1 MKIALIMGALLI
13 ATIASSAWYIDRLQ
27 DNIGTL
33 KGNQL
38 VLETKIQ
45 EQNEA
50 IETALNNQKKA
61 QTLMASLEKEKQEAM
76 RNVNK
81 LRKTFAKHDLDEL
94 TLAKPSTTDTHKLVH
109 GRSAHVDENGN
120 GNVLSFMGFHADSVS
135 AITRI
140 QIIPASGNISRGNF
154 TLFGVANS

>member
-1 MKIALIMGALLI
+1 MKLALIMGVLLLSTV
-13 ATIASSAWYIDRLQ
+13 AGSAWYIDRLQ
-27 DNIGTL
+27 DDIGTL

-38 VLETKIQ
+38 ILEAKIQ

-61 QTLMASLEKEKQEAM
+61 QTLMASLEKDKQEAM

-94 TLAKPSTTDTHKLVH
+94 TLAKPELMQGNINKATKRVLENIEKLTDPNQF
-109 GRSAHVDENGN
+109 DEE
-120 GNVLSFMGFHADSVS
+120 DSVN
-135 AITRI
+135 T
-140 QIIPASGNISRGNF
+140 
-154 TLFGVANS
+154 

>member
-1 MKIALIMGALLI
+1 MKIALIMGVLLLSTV
-13 ATIASSAWYIDRLQ
+13 AGSAFWVNSLQ
-27 DNIGTL
+27 SQIGTL

-38 VLETKIQ
+38 VLEAKIQ

-94 TLAKPSTTDTHKLVH
+94 TLAKPELMQGKINRASKRVLENLEKLTDPNQF
-109 GRSAHVDENGN
+109 DEKDN
-120 GNVLSFMGFHADSVS
+120 
-135 AITRI
+135 T
-140 QIIPASGNISRGNF
+140 
-154 TLFGVANS
+154 NS